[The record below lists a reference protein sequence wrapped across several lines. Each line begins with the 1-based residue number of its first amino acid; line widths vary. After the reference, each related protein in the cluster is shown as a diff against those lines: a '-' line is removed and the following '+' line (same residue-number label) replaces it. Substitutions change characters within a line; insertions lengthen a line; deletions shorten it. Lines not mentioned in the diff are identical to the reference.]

1 MFKII
6 AIICTVSYSGVV
18 LDCTRLEETDR
29 RTFHTYETCVEE
41 AGYKHKQLE
50 GILTRPEFSDQ
61 QFTLKVFCE
70 EIHTDNVKK
79 VSIKHSLNQ

>member
-6 AIICTVSYSGVV
+6 AIICAVSYSGHV

-29 RTFHTYETCVEE
+29 RTFHTYEACVEE

-50 GILTRPEFSDQ
+50 GILARPEFSNEL
-61 QFTLKVFCE
+61 FTLRVFCE

>member
-6 AIICTVSYSGVV
+6 AIVCTITYGGHVM
-18 LDCTRLEETDR
+18 DCTRMEETDR
-29 RTFHTYETCVEE
+29 RTFHTNEACVEE

-50 GILTRPEFSDQ
+50 GILARPEFSDQ

-70 EIHTDNVKK
+70 EVEQN
-79 VSIKHSLNQ
+79 N

>member
-6 AIICTVSYSGVV
+6 AIVCTITYGGHVM
-18 LDCTRLEETDR
+18 DCTRMEETDR
-29 RTFHTYETCVEE
+29 RTFLTNEACVEE

-50 GILTRPEFSDQ
+50 GILARPEFSDQ

-70 EIHTDNVKK
+70 EVE
-79 VSIKHSLNQ
+79 